1 MLSSMAT
8 ALFPL
13 QIPGVRRSDI
23 DRWSTFKLIRS
34 NINYDAIALKPS
46 MTSPL
51 ELTPDVF
58 EGANAHAIQII
69 PKQLG
74 SNATAS
80 RWKALH
86 KVRHFTI
93 TSQKVNN

>member
-1 MLSSMAT
+1 MELNHA
-8 ALFPL
+8 
-13 QIPGVRRSDI
+13 
-23 DRWSTFKLIRS
+23 RWAVHFWPTS
-34 NINYDAIALKPS
+34 NRCHRLLWVGY
-46 MTSPL
+46 PL
-51 ELTPDVF
+51 ELTPDIL

-86 KVRHFTI
+86 KIRYFTI
-93 TSQKVNN
+93 ISQKLNN